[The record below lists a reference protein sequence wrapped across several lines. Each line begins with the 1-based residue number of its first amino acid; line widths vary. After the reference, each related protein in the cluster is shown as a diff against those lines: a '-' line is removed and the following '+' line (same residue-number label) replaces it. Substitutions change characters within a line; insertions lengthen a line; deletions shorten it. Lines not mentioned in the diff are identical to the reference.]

1 MPQLA
6 WTQIADPMV
15 QHYEA
20 AQNSL
25 RTGSQ
30 ESAAIEY
37 KAFLAEAIRRAAN
50 ARARAGELSG
60 AASSLHEALAF
71 SGDDVGVQLDYAS
84 VLFDLGRLKEAE
96 EPAQSAIRAEPK
108 NARAR
113 SLLGQILFEKKEY
126 GAASAHLQ
134 AALDLGDFSQVWR
147 TLAIAYLRLQQ
158 LDRARAVLGRMIAR
172 LGDTPENRV
181 TAATVYYYGDY
192 ADQAA
197 DELKNVIAAHPST
210 RDAHYYLALVFLAR
224 NEDAGYAKAEPELRA
239 ELALNPDDFRSRYML
254 GYIALQQRKFAEA
267 QPELLKARSLNP
279 TDASV
284 QLLLGQLYSETDRAA
299 QAEEVLHALIASWA
313 ENTPPDF
320 RLVRAHYMLGRVLRE
335 GGHLEKGAAEI
346 KEAEQLRRQL
356 RITSAESSETRLRSL
371 GSEDPANGS
380 GRADQRSAKP
390 NSSEQVRAQAFV
402 AQISPLIGEAYYNL
416 AGISA
421 QRKDS
426 ATSAYYLQMAVTW
439 DPSLAKVQH

>member
-1 MPQLA
+1 
-6 WTQIADPMV
+6 
-15 QHYEA
+15 
-20 AQNSL
+20 
-25 RTGSQ
+25 
-30 ESAAIEY
+30 
-37 KAFLAEAIRRAAN
+37 
-50 ARARAGELSG
+50 
-60 AASSLHEALAF
+60 
-71 SGDDVGVQLDYAS
+71 
-84 VLFDLGRLKEAE
+84 
-96 EPAQSAIRAEPK
+96 
-108 NARAR
+108 
-113 SLLGQILFEKKEY
+113 
-126 GAASAHLQ
+126 
-134 AALDLGDFSQVWR
+134 
-147 TLAIAYLRLQQ
+147 LAIAYLRLQQ
-158 LDRARAVLGRMIAR
+158 LDRARAVLRRMIAR

-192 ADQAA
+192 ADEAA
-197 DELKNVIAAHPST
+197 DELQNVIAAHPST